1 MTFGLTV
8 RPVALL
14 LPVFCAALFVGCASH
29 PANETPTPPDV
40 EQRPQELTMH
50 GDTRIDNYYWLNQR
64 ENPEVIHYLEAENSY
79 THAMLK
85 HTEKFQDKLYKE
97 MVERIKEDDSS
108 LPYLFNGYYY
118 QTRYE
123 KGSEYPVHTRRKGK
137 LNAKEE
143 VLLNVADMAKGHAF
157 YQARGLAPS
166 PDNRFLAF
174 GVDTVSRRKY
184 TIHFKDLTTGE
195 LLADQLPNT
204 TGAATW
210 AADNQHIFYVTKD
223 STLRPHMIWRHK
235 LGTDMK
241 HDVLVHHEKDNTF
254 RTGVYASKS
263 RALLFISSSS
273 TLSSEVRFLAADD
286 PTGKFKV
293 IQKRAK
299 DYEYRVSHLNDRFY
313 ILTNWKARNFRLM
326 TAPVKNPGRR
336 HWRELIAHQ
345 EDELLSGISL
355 FKKYMAVQSRKGGL
369 TRIRIFNLKNKK
381 SHDLEF
387 DENAYTIGIG
397 INAETDSETLR
408 FNYTS
413 MTTPNATFD
422 YNMKS
427 KKRKLM
433 KQEEVLGQFNAED
446 YVTERVWATARDGAK
461 VPVTLLY
468 RKGTERNGTHP
479 LHLYAYGSYG
489 ASMDPGF
496 RAYRLS
502 LVDRGMI
509 YGIAHIRGGQ
519 EMGRHWYEDGKL
531 FKKMNTF
538 TDFVDCA
545 QYLIDEKWAD
555 PSRVSAEGGS
565 AGGLLMGAVVNMAPE
580 LFHGVIAAVPFV
592 DVVTTMLDDTIPLT
606 TSEYDEWGN
615 PNKKD
620 YYEYMLS
627 YSPYD
632 NVSAQAYPALL
643 VTTGLHDSQVQY
655 FEPAK
660 WVAKLRDLKTDDNPL
675 LLLTNMAFG
684 HGGASGRFERYKE
697 RAMEYAFILD
707 LAGIE
712 K

>member
-1 MTFGLTV
+1 MTPWSTI
-8 RPVALL
+8 RPVTPLL
-14 LPVFCAALFVGCASH
+14 LLLGSLLITGCASQ
-29 PANETPTPPDV
+29 PPTENPVPPDV
-40 EQRPQELTMH
+40 EKRPHELTQH
-50 GDTRIDNYYWLNQR
+50 GHTRIDNYYWLNQR
-64 ENPEVIHYLEAENSY
+64 ENQEVLNYLEAENSY
-79 THAMLK
+79 TRAMLK
-85 HTEKFQDKLYKE
+85 HTEKFQEKLYKE
-97 MVERIKEDDSS
+97 MVGRIKEDDSS
-108 LPYLFNGYYY
+108 LPYLFNGYWY

-143 VLLNVADMAKGHAF
+143 ILLNVADMAKGHAF
-157 YQARGLAPS
+157 FQARALAPS

-184 TIHFKDLTTGE
+184 TIHIKDLTTGE

-210 AADNQHIFYVTKD
+210 AADNLHVFYVTKD

-241 HDVLVHHEKDNTF
+241 HDVLVYHEKDNTF
-254 RTGVYASKS
+254 RTGIYNSKS
-263 RALLFISSSS
+263 RDYLFIASSS
-273 TLSSEVRFLAADD
+273 TLSNEMRFLRAND
-286 PTGKFKV
+286 PTGRFKI

-299 DYEYRVSHLNDRFY
+299 DHEYSVSQRKDRFY

-345 EDELLSGISL
+345 EDELLTGIEL
-355 FKKYMAVQSRKGGL
+355 FKNHMAVQSRRGGL
-369 TRIRIFNLKNKK
+369 TRIRIINLKNKK
-381 SHDLEF
+381 SHDIAF
-387 DENAYTIGIG
+387 DENAYTVGIG
-397 INAETDSETLR
+397 INAEMDSETLR

-413 MTTPNATFD
+413 MTTPNSTFD
-422 YNMKS
+422 YHMKK

-433 KQEEVLGQFNAED
+433 KQEEVLGGFHADN
-446 YVTERVWATARDGAK
+446 YKTERVWALARDGVK

-468 RKGTERNGTHP
+468 RKGTERDGTHP

-489 ASMDPGF
+489 ASMDLGF
-496 RAYRLS
+496 RSYRLS
-502 LVDRGMI
+502 MVDRGMI
-509 YGIAHIRGGQ
+509 YAIAHVRGGQ

-555 PSRVSAEGGS
+555 PQRVSAEGGS
-565 AGGLLMGAVVNMAPE
+565 AGGLLMGAVVNLAPHR
-580 LFHGVIAAVPFV
+580 FNGVIAAVPFV

-632 NVSAQAYPALL
+632 NVAAQAYPAML

-660 WVAKLRDLKTDDNPL
+660 WVAKLRDLKTDENPL

-707 LAGIE
+707 RAGIE